1 MRRRKHS
8 IILAIVLI
16 AALVLT
22 GCGGNKT
29 TSKAKKKEYKDAKL
43 TIVESGWSY
52 SQSEGVIYYAIKV
65 KNESK
70 IASCLYP
77 DIEVELKDGN
87 DKTVESE
94 SVKLPKIAPG
104 QTVSF
109 GSVGPSLNYAP
120 IEVKFSVDSEL
131 LDWEEDVNAKKDA
144 EALSVVSCSVRAGE
158 SEDNSN
164 MLSGFDE
171 GMSNLND
178 FLKENGSSQSYD
190 TSVESEAND
199 NSGKQYFG
207 TIHNDGEC
215 SYDVV
220 VVIIFKDAA
229 GNIIGGENST
239 VGDIKQKSDKEFIIS
254 SFNETATSNYE
265 VFVYPW

>member
-1 MRRRKHS
+1 MRRRKYCT
-8 IILAIVLI
+8 ILTIVLI

-29 TSKAKKKEYKDAKL
+29 TAKAKKKEYKDAKL
-43 TIVESGWSY
+43 TVVESGWSY
-52 SQSEGVIYYAIKV
+52 SQPEGVIYYAIRV
-65 KNESK
+65 KNEGK
-70 IASCLYP
+70 IASCIYP
-77 DIEVELKDGN
+77 DMKVELKDGN
-87 DKTVESE
+87 DKTIASE

-109 GSVGPSLNYAP
+109 GSVGPSISYAP
-120 IEVKFSVDSEL
+120 IEVKFSFDKES
-131 LDWEEDVNAKKDA
+131 LDWEEDVNAGKDV
-144 EALSVVSCSVRAGE
+144 EALSVVSCNVRTGE
-158 SEDNSN
+158 SEDNSD
-164 MLSGFDE
+164 MLSGFDV
-171 GMSNLND
+171 GMSELND
-178 FLKENGSSQSYD
+178 FLSENGSSESYD

-207 TIHNDGEC
+207 TIHNEGDCG
-215 SYDVV
+215 YDVV
-220 VVIIFKDAA
+220 VVIIFKDSA

-239 VGDIKQKSDKEFIIS
+239 VGNINRKSDIEFTIS